1 MRKNMLKKL
10 KTACILT
17 TITGLSALAVQAADT
32 QTTTGSSTSGATTTS
47 GSSTSTSD
55 SASASH
61 AAKSFIKDA
70 YRDNQMEIDMAA
82 VGIQKAQN
90 ANLKSFCQ
98 EIQKDHTQANQELQP
113 LAQKYGVTEAQ
124 SRSHEHEVNKFE
136 KETSGADFDKKFA
149 TEMLKSHEKDIS
161 KFEKAAAKLE
171 EADVKQY
178 AETMLPKLRQHLQ
191 HASTV
196 AREVGVDQSTISSY
210 TSKSSNIGGTTDT
223 RESTTGSATSGKTD
237 QGSGSKDLQN
247 TPASRP

>member
-17 TITGLSALAVQAADT
+17 TITGLSAIAVQAADT

-98 EIQKDHTQANQELQP
+98 EIQK
-113 LAQKYGVTEAQ
+113 
-124 SRSHEHEVNKFE
+124 
-136 KETSGADFDKKFA
+136 
-149 TEMLKSHEKDIS
+149 
-161 KFEKAAAKLE
+161 
-171 EADVKQY
+171 
-178 AETMLPKLRQHLQ
+178 
-191 HASTV
+191 
-196 AREVGVDQSTISSY
+196 
-210 TSKSSNIGGTTDT
+210 
-223 RESTTGSATSGKTD
+223 
-237 QGSGSKDLQN
+237 
-247 TPASRP
+247 